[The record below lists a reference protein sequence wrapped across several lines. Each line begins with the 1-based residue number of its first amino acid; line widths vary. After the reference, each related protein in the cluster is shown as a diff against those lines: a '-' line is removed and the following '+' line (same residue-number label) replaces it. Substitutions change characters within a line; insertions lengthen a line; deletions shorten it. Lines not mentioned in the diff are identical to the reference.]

1 MASRYGWFG
10 TIYRLAELKPIL
22 VALFGDRGEVVRYST
37 AECLTV
43 LSYERDSDAL
53 RGRVQ
58 QRYQKLKEGGR
69 KRSKGGG

>member
-1 MASRYGWFG
+1 M
-10 TIYRLAELKPIL
+10 
-22 VALFGDRGEVVRYST
+22 ALFGDKGEVVRYST

-58 QRYQKLKEGGR
+58 QRYQKLKESATR
-69 KRSKGGG
+69 KRSKG